1 MFVKVSVTN
10 DVATTSQTVF
20 ATAAAKTV
28 NTHFSGKNSI
38 TSLFNG
44 KKRFV
49 PICHF
54 CNRPGHIRPKCFEY
68 QNTFK
73 MSKYG
78 NYHSRF
84 ATYKPR
90 NAPKHKID
98 LRKIMSKKYGLKNL
112 I

>member
-1 MFVKVSVTN
+1 MLFRS
-10 DVATTSQTVF
+10 
-20 ATAAAKTV
+20 KTV

-38 TSLFNG
+38 TSLFNV

-49 PICHF
+49 PICNF

-73 MSKYG
+73 MSRYG

-84 ATYKPR
+84 AAYKPI
-90 NAPKHKID
+90 AFKHKID
-98 LRKIMSKKYGLKNL
+98 LRKNNVKKIWIKKSDLMCYVAHTSLNVVSTNS
-112 I
+112 